1 MARCPYSL
9 PTATPARRAL
19 RKGIAVRAPQSGVVL
34 LIALV
39 AVFMLML
46 AGLATMRSVGTTTLL
61 SGNLAF
67 REATVQSADYGLEAA
82 RAWLMQASPSS
93 LINDA
98 APTTGYNSSWNDNFN
113 PRNYDWNNSRTVA
126 GPADFQV
133 QYVIH
138 RMCRTP
144 NDAITDPGSPTS
156 LPQVCYTASITG
168 SLGQSNAQGVDYAS
182 SNPANSGSATP
193 YYRITA
199 RVVGPR
205 NAESFVQAMVY

>member
-1 MARCPYSL
+1 MARRPNSL
-9 PTATPARRAL
+9 PTAAPARLTL
-19 RKGIAVRAPQSGVVL
+19 RGGIVRTRQSGVVL

-98 APTTGYNSSWNDNFN
+98 APTAGYNSSWDDSFN
-113 PRNYDWNNSRTVA
+113 PRSYNWNNSATAA

-138 RMCRTP
+138 RMCRNA

-168 SLGQSNAQGVDYAS
+168 SLGQSNAQGGDYGS
-182 SNPANSGSATP
+182 GRPEDNGSATP

>member
-9 PTATPARRAL
+9 LTATPARRAL

-98 APTTGYNSSWNDNFN
+98 APTGYNSSWNDNFN
-113 PRNYDWNNSRTVA
+113 PRNYDWNNSAIVA

-133 QYVIH
+133 RYVIH
-138 RMCRTP
+138 RMCRNA
-144 NDAITDPGSPTS
+144 NDSIIDPGSPTS
-156 LPQVCYTASITG
+156 LPQVCYTASISG
-168 SLGQSNAQGVDYAS
+168 SLGQSNAQGIDYS
-182 SNPANSGSATP
+182 TGIQANNGSATP